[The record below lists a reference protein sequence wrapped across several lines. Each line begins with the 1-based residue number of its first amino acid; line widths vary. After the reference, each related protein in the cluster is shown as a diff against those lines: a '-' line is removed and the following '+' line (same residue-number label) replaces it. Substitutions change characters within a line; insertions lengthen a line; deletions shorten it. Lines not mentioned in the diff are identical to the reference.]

1 MAYTTLNLITDVL
14 LDMGVIADQETPT
27 SSQSVGALVKLN
39 DLIESWNI
47 DPLKL
52 YGATQNL
59 MPFVANQGSYT
70 IGIGGNLNIARPD
83 AITSAFVRSTS
94 QTPSQQQDIPLAVLT
109 AQEWADIPVK
119 SQTGTFPQAVWF
131 NMTNPLITA
140 YFSPI
145 PTGSNYSL
153 MFFDQNA
160 ISELALNTVLSF
172 PAGYKRALKYGLYIE
187 LAPSYQI
194 EVPATVTTLAAT
206 SKMSIDRQN
215 TEINELETS
224 GDDRYNILS
233 NTVTQYK
240 GY

>member
-1 MAYTTLNLITDVL
+1 
-14 LDMGVIADQETPT
+14 
-27 SSQSVGALVKLN
+27 
-39 DLIESWNI
+39 
-47 DPLKL
+47 
-52 YGATQNL
+52 
-59 MPFVANQGSYT
+59 
-70 IGIGGNLNIARPD
+70 
-83 AITSAFVRSTS
+83 
-94 QTPSQQQDIPLAVLT
+94 
-109 AQEWADIPVK
+109 
-119 SQTGTFPQAVWF
+119 
-131 NMTNPLITA
+131 MTNPLITA